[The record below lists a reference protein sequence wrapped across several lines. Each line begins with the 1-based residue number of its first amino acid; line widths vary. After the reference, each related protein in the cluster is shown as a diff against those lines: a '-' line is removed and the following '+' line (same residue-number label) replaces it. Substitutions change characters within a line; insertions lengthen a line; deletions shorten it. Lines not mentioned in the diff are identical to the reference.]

1 MLGYGVDI
9 SPHSLPVF
17 QAIADPTRRAILKR
31 LAAGQVPAGKL
42 AEAFPISRPAVS
54 KHLRVLRQTTLVH
67 EERRGRQRLYRL
79 NAKPLREVDHWLE
92 PYRIF
97 WAKNLES
104 LKRHLET
111 QAKEG
116 SHERHRPDHR

>member
-1 MLGYGVDI
+1 MDI
-9 SPHSLPVF
+9 SPHGLPVF
-17 QAIADPTRRAILKR
+17 QAIADPTRRAILKC
-31 LAAGQVPAGKL
+31 LAAGELPAGEL

-54 KHLRVLRQTTLVH
+54 KHLRVLRQTSLVR
-67 EERRGRQRLYRL
+67 EKRRGRQRLYRL

-111 QAKEG
+111 HAREG